1 MNAYTTRGQARI
13 QHCDIAALLQPQGI
27 LAAAQLASLE
37 WQRGWQANA
46 ELERLL
52 KQHGVAP
59 RATATPVS
67 ILRQTIGAALV
78 RAGERLAGVP
88 RSRVLP
94 EAAPAAGTL
103 GTAS

>member
-13 QHCDIAALLQPQGI
+13 QHCDIAALLQPEGI
-27 LAAAQLASLE
+27 LAPAQLASLE
-37 WQRGWQANA
+37 WQRGFQADV
-46 ELERLL
+46 EVERLL
-52 KQHGVAP
+52 KQNGVAP
-59 RATATPVS
+59 RATATCVS
-67 ILRQTIGAALV
+67 LLRQAIGAALV
-78 RAGERLAGVP
+78 RTGERLAGVP

>member
-13 QHCDIAALLQPQGI
+13 QPRDVSAVLYAYPLVSAS
-27 LAAAQLASLE
+27 LAAF
-37 WQRGWQANA
+37 
-46 ELERLL
+46 ER
-52 KQHGVAP
+52 QHGCQAEAEVTWLLRQNGLMPQPTTAP
-59 RATATPVS
+59 CS
-67 ILRQTIGAALV
+67 MLRQTIGAALV